1 MGNGILYFILRK
13 LTAFRGFRIWLIGV
27 AIQNGCVLLWAHRK
41 ANILDEQTLYSGIK
55 SGFSMELERYEL
67 YAIQSPFSDV
77 APAALLRKDYPQ
89 YSDKTRI
96 GGSEENWVL

>member
-1 MGNGILYFILRK
+1 
-13 LTAFRGFRIWLIGV
+13 
-27 AIQNGCVLLWAHRK
+27 
-41 ANILDEQTLYSGIK
+41 
-55 SGFSMELERYEL
+55 MELERYEL

-77 APAALLRKDYPQ
+77 APAALLGKDYPQ